1 MLCDVFDVHRSS
13 YKYWANRD
21 NNLSAAEVEL
31 RAEVKRFHGLSGGSA
46 GARSLAD
53 MMTNE
58 GYPLSRYRAG
68 KLMTELNLVSCQIP
82 KHNYKKANKAHVAIP
97 NILERQFDVI
107 EPNTYWCG
115 DVTYIWTGSRW
126 SYLAVVLDLFGR
138 KVIGWAL
145 SNSPDSELTMRAL
158 MMAYESRGKP
168 KDVIFHSDQGTHYTS
183 RKFRQRLWRYQITQ
197 SMSRRGNCWDN
208 APMERFF
215 RSLKTEWIPTIG
227 YKNFNEAKQAIIN
240 YIMSYYNQT
249 RPHRYNAGISPNESE
264 RRYWLNYKTVANFT

>member
-1 MLCDVFDVHRSS
+1 ML
-13 YKYWANRD
+13 
-21 NNLSAAEVEL
+21 
-31 RAEVKRFHGLSGGSA
+31 
-46 GARSLAD
+46 
-53 MMTNE
+53 TND

-68 KLMTELNLVSCQIP
+68 KLMTKLELVSCQTP
-82 KHNYKKANKAHVAIP
+82 KHNYKKANKEHVAIP
-97 NILERQFDVI
+97 NILERQFDVV

-115 DVTYIWTGSRW
+115 DVTYIWTGTRW

-138 KVIGWAL
+138 KIIGWAL
-145 SNSPDSELTMRAL
+145 SNSPDSELTMQAL
-158 MMAYESRGKP
+158 MMAYESRGQP
-168 KDVIFHSDQGTHYTS
+168 KGVVFHSDQGTHYTS

-227 YKNFNEAKQAIIN
+227 YKNFNEAKQEIVN
-240 YIMSYYNQT
+240 YIMGYYNQI
-249 RPHRYNAGISPNESE
+249 RAHKYNAGISPNESE

>member
-1 MLCDVFDVHRSS
+1 V
-13 YKYWANRD
+13 NRD
-21 NNLSAAEVEL
+21 NSLSVADVEL
-31 RAEVKRFHGLSGGSA
+31 RAQVKRFHGLSGGSA
-46 GARSLAD
+46 GARSIAD
-53 MMTNE
+53 MLTNE

-68 KLMTELNLVSCQIP
+68 NLMTELDLVSCQIP
-82 KHNYKKANKAHVAIP
+82 KHNYKKANKEHVAIP
-97 NILERQFDVI
+97 NILERQFAVV

-138 KVIGWAL
+138 KIIGWAL
-145 SNSPDSELTMRAL
+145 SNSPDSELTMQAL

-215 RSLKTEWIPTIG
+215 RSLKTEWVPLIG
-227 YKNFNEAKQAIIN
+227 YKNFNEAKRAIIA
-240 YIMSYYNQT
+240 YIMNYYNQL

-264 RRYWLNYKTVANFT
+264 LRYWLNYKTVANFT